1 MRKKPGTANGTLS
14 ILRRKAPR
22 VVTANWIYRFAS
34 RNGFLWTSHRR
45 YRRHFQQIK
54 GHMSPLTVLRTAA
67 VQLRICNA
75 IAIVFLLG
83 CFKFGCVEVTA
94 QTKSE
99 REAVVTFIVTD
110 YFGKQLTYRCTS
122 FKDNRSKTD
131 FAKRFDALVGR
142 RIPYGGYH
150 FVLSRADVISANSE
164 LTGDITVNGPSVLR
178 SLSHS
183 GLVVSSGGHEGY
195 IEFSRPSYAITGKI
209 TNSLESTRLLWV
221 RLQPLYRE
229 FKLEAKVEANGEFRF
244 DDYIIGA
251 SLLLVFD
258 DKQLIATKYLV
269 LQIPPSKEPI
279 EVNLETDKSQHPD

>member
-1 MRKKPGTANGTLS
+1 M
-14 ILRRKAPR
+14 
-22 VVTANWIYRFAS
+22 F
-34 RNGFLWTSHRR
+34 
-45 YRRHFQQIK
+45 
-54 GHMSPLTVLRTAA
+54 PLTVLRTAA
-67 VQLRICNA
+67 VQRRVCNA
-75 IAIVFLLG
+75 LAIVLLFG
-83 CFKFGCVEVTA
+83 CVEFGCVEVTA
-94 QTKSE
+94 QTKNE

-122 FKDNRSKTD
+122 FKDNRSEAD
-131 FAKRFDALVGR
+131 FAKRFDALVGK
-142 RIPYGGYH
+142 RIPYGRYH
-150 FVLSRADVISANSE
+150 FVLSRVDVVSANSE
-164 LTGDITVNGPSVLR
+164 LTGDITVNGPSIFR

-195 IEFSRPSYAITGKI
+195 IEFSRPPYAITGRI
-209 TNSLESTRLLWV
+209 THSSDSARPLWV

-251 SLLLVFD
+251 CLLLVFD
-258 DKQLIATKYLV
+258 DKQLIATKQLV